1 MVLYWSSKIMEQK
14 TALAILLITSIVLGL
29 VGGLTSSFLA
39 MKPGP
44 QGEQGPQGPQGDQGP
59 QGEQGEQGIPG
70 ETGPE
75 GPQGP
80 AGEQGETGATGPAGP
95 QGTQGPQGVQ
105 GIPGA
110 DGSNSIIQ
118 VIQSS
123 NTTIFETLSYTA
135 MQWANMSQHDSSM
148 MLNVDVQQNSMLL
161 IQFSA
166 SISISSAA
174 SLQIRIVLDGNYN
187 STISVN
193 SVGSSSAGLVR
204 FPSHIDFLTN
214 PLISGTHTINVQIL
228 RENGSPM
235 ILDRTITIMEIAGP

>member
-1 MVLYWSSKIMEQK
+1 MEQK

-135 MQWANMSQHDSSM
+135 MQWANMSQLDSSM

-166 SISISSAA
+166 STSINAA
-174 SLQIRIVLDGNYN
+174 SLQIRIVLDGNYS

-193 SVGSSSAGLVR
+193 SVSSSSAGTVR

-214 PLISGTHTINVQIL
+214 PLTSGTHTINVQIL